1 MKLFDWMNKHE
12 RLTMAILVL
21 IVILSFI
28 PMFCEVVR

>member
-12 RLTMAILVL
+12 GLTMAILVL

-28 PMFCEVVR
+28 PTFCEVMK